1 MKTKKIA
8 PEEMEQYIARFKD
21 MEPQS
26 SSYDAEMGIPK
37 EAYETM
43 TAKTLYLLMAPEQQ
57 GGPMAQKPAIVTD
70 DKMSVIIAECP
81 PGNRPPLHA
90 HHQTKD
96 TFVCLDGRFL
106 IRWGVEGEDEIYL
119 DPFDMI
125 AVPPGVCRDFTNVSD
140 DTAHL
145 LVFITGQAEEN
156 FNDIEMTP
164 AESKRLRD
172 QFGDDVVDRFRE
184 IGISF
189 EAGVDSEAAE

>member
-57 GGPMAQKPAIVTD
+57 GGPRAQKPAIVTD

-90 HHQTKD
+90 HHQTKE
-96 TFVCLDGRFL
+96 TFFCLNGRFR
-106 IRWGVEGEDEIYL
+106 IRWGDEGEDEIYL

-172 QFGDDVVDRFRE
+172 QFGDDVVDRVRE
-184 IGISF
+184 LGIRF